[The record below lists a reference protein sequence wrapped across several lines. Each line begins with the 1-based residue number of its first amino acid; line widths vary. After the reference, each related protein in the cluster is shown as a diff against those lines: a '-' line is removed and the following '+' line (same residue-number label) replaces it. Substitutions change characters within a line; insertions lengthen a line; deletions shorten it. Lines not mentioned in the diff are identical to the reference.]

1 MRPRW
6 KGCCS
11 GEVLS
16 GAWRW
21 LFQATAPSVG
31 TVVACCVTCLE
42 AKGEEALRAGGKGRG
57 EHSIRGG
64 CCRDKQTLY
73 WDQLGTGNVVT
84 AMNPSLTVG
93 FIGGQRHCRA
103 GDSFWS
109 SEGRGRDEQDTL
121 RACTCRRKRWEK
133 DLGDVPLKS
142 GRLSRGEP
150 AYPLCT
156 GELRKSRA
164 MLAAGGGVSRTCRMA
179 LSCGKRWQ
187 EVGMQP
193 CPHATTRDA
202 WGYPWDPPPAR
213 GGVGY
218 CWGRSPTPWAP
229 WPTGRQREVSMGRRG
244 AGDTHTPSPRR
255 RGHFYHVLFAKFCPD
270 RANSAVQHC

>member
-1 MRPRW
+1 MLGGGSSRPRHHLWGQWWPAALPAW
-6 KGCCS
+6 KQREKKLCGLVGRAEGS
-11 GEVLS
+11 TWSAASEV
-16 GAWRW
+16 A
-21 LFQATAPSVG
+21 AAG
-31 TVVACCVTCLE
+31 TS
-42 AKGEEALRAGGKGRG
+42 R
-57 EHSIRGG
+57 H
-64 CCRDKQTLY
+64 Y

-109 SEGRGRDEQDTL
+109 REGRGRDEQDTL

-164 MLAAGGGVSRTCRMA
+164 TLAAGGGVSRTCRMA

-213 GGVGY
+213 GGVGC

-244 AGDTHTPSPRR
+244 AGDTQTPSPRR

-270 RANSAVQHC
+270 RANPAVQHC